1 MSTLRTAFASTLL
14 VLATP
19 ACASVITQDGVVF
32 TSTYTGNVLT
42 LEIDAARRSGGW
54 AAATAIDSLAIK
66 TIGGFSGVTMTSSN
80 GGNWSLSNTE
90 LKASGCGAASTA
102 AAGTSFSRLC
112 YAGTP
117 VALADNMVFTFSF
130 DGSPNLSA
138 PHLKVHFVNARGS
151 KTGSL
156 LSMDF
161 PYQAASSPAGTGT
174 GASSGSSGD
183 STSLI
188 PPPVLTEAGKVPELT
203 PVDLPA
209 IGESAGAA
217 IPEPRTMALLTAGL
231 VMLAVAR
238 RRRK

>member
-14 VLATP
+14 FLAMP

-42 LEIDAARRSGGW
+42 LEIDAAGRSGGW
-54 AAATAIDSLAIK
+54 AAATALDSLAIK

-117 VALADNMVFTFSF
+117 VALADNMVFTFTF

-161 PYQAASSPAGTGT
+161 PYQAPNIP
-174 GASSGSSGD
+174 ASSGSAGD
-183 STSLI
+183 STILI
-188 PPPVLTEAGKVPELT
+188 PPPVLTEAGKAPELA
-203 PVDLPA
+203 PVALPA
-209 IGESAGAA
+209 IGESADAA

>member
-1 MSTLRTAFASTLL
+1 MSMLRTAFASTLL
-14 VLATP
+14 VLAVP
-19 ACASVITQDGVVF
+19 ASASVITQDGVVF
-32 TSTYTGNVLT
+32 TSTYTGKVLT
-42 LEIDAARRSGGW
+42 LEIDAAKRSGGW

-66 TIGGFSGVTMTSSN
+66 TIGGFTGVTMTSSN

-112 YAGTP
+112 YAGAP
-117 VALADNMVFTFSF
+117 VALTDNMVFTFTF

-161 PYQAASSPAGTGT
+161 PYQAPGNPAG
-174 GASSGSSGD
+174 
-183 STSLI
+183 LI
-188 PPPVLTEAGKVPELT
+188 PPPVLTEAGKAPEQT
-203 PVDLPA
+203 AVDLPA
-209 IGESAGAA
+209 AGETAGAA

>member
-1 MSTLRTAFASTLL
+1 MPTLRTAFASTLL
-14 VLATP
+14 VLAMP
-19 ACASVITQDGVVF
+19 ACAGVITQDGVVF

-42 LEIDAARRSGGW
+42 LEIDAAGRSGGW
-54 AAATAIDSLAIK
+54 AAATALDSLAIK

-117 VALADNMVFTFSF
+117 VALADNMVFTFTF

-161 PYQAASSPAGTGT
+161 PYQAASSPAGTGS
-174 GASSGSSGD
+174 GASSGSGGD

-188 PPPVLTEAGKVPELT
+188 PAPVLTEAGKAAELA
-203 PVDLPA
+203 PADLPA
-209 IGESAGAA
+209 LGETDAA